1 MGVTDN
7 VKPYLKPKEWL
18 IIGGVVQLG
27 FAIWLMMDAEGFAE
41 KAWTDLTASEL
52 EIATS
57 YELFWGWFSVPWGIW
72 AIMIATMVTGRQQA
86 RVAAL
91 TGLMLFLHGV
101 VFFMLATGEG
111 YSTDGPGPLLALVFF
126 LPIVAIGLSGA
137 LNWNMEEELYDRHDP
152 RSPDMAG
159 SRRVGARRG
168 WSHPPHRVGG

>member
-1 MGVTDN
+1 MGVADN

-72 AIMIATMVTGRQQA
+72 AIMIAT
-86 RVAAL
+86 
-91 TGLMLFLHGV
+91 
-101 VFFMLATGEG
+101 
-111 YSTDGPGPLLALVFF
+111 PLKKD
-126 LPIVAIGLSGA
+126 GA
-137 LNWNMEEELYDRHDP
+137 LPQNKNK
-152 RSPDMAG
+152 RSRIQRLRL
-159 SRRVGARRG
+159 SRPKK
-168 WSHPPHRVGG
+168 S

>member
-18 IIGGVVQLG
+18 IIGGGVQLG

-137 LNWNMEEELYDRHDP
+137 LNWNMEDE
-152 RSPDMAG
+152 
-159 SRRVGARRG
+159 
-168 WSHPPHRVGG
+168 